1 MNGSSVSGDDLLTAT
16 GNPVGANKVAARLGK
31 LGMPE
36 TISALASK
44 DWDSVVIGAGHN
56 GLTAA
61 AYLARAGQKVLVLER
76 RDQIGGACT
85 LEEPFGDGYLVSPCA
100 YVVGLL
106 DNLVIDE
113 LELRRRGLRFFTAD
127 PNLWVPFEDGTAF
140 GQFLDDEKTR
150 TNLDQLG
157 VSEADQKGYWEYE
170 ELFDQTRIRL
180 RKGERDTWVGDTPT
194 RAQIEEILDDQEMVD
209 LVFEDSIADVLNRY
223 IENEKLKTALYGQ
236 GVIGTWGGPYEPG
249 TASIKLMHYQGDL
262 EGQGP
267 VWGYVEGGMGMVSFA
282 IADAALEA
290 GAEIACGVEVAA
302 IKPGEGVV
310 CEDGTLIRARNVVSN
325 ADPKRTLGML
335 EAPDGGGAEAGF
347 RDRLEAW
354 KIRSPVVK
362 FNAALSKL
370 PEWAAAPGQSWP
382 AQATI
387 DACGPMDEAQDAFE
401 RCAAGEPAVAFAEI
415 YIQTGYDPTVA
426 PAGTHLMSVFGQ
438 YAPYDISGS
447 DWDAA
452 RDGVADQFI
461 ELISRFA
468 PGFGDCITHHEVLGP
483 PDIESRVGLTGGNIF
498 QGEVTPDQM
507 WEGRL
512 SSRTPMP
519 GLYMSGAATH
529 PAGSVIALNG
539 RNAAEAVL
547 ADAGLSIG
555 T

>member
-1 MNGSSVSGDDLLTAT
+1 MSAIPPELLTAT
-16 GNPVGANKVAARLGK
+16 GNPVAANRVAARLGR

-36 TISALASK
+36 PLSSLASR
-44 DWDSVVIGAGHN
+44 DWDAIVVGAGHN

-61 AYLARAGQKVLVLER
+61 AYLARAGQSVLVLER
-76 RDQIGGACT
+76 RDQVGGACT
-85 LEEPFGDGYLVSPCA
+85 LEEPFGEGYLVSPCA

-113 LELRRRGLRFFTAD
+113 LDLRRRGLRFFTAD

-140 GQFLDDEKTR
+140 GQFLDDERTR
-150 TNLDQLG
+150 ANLDSLG
-157 VSEADQKGYWEYE
+157 IPEADQKGYWAYE

-180 RKGERDTWVGDTPT
+180 RKGSRDTWVGTTPT

-223 IENEKLKTALYGQ
+223 IDSEKLKTALYGQ

-249 TASIKLMHYQGDL
+249 TAGIKLMHYQGDL

-290 GAEIACGVEVAA
+290 GAEVACGVEVAA
-302 IKPGEGVV
+302 IRPGEGVV
-310 CEDGTLIRARNVVSN
+310 CEDGTLIRSRNVVSN

-335 EAPDGGGAEAGF
+335 DADGAAVDDAF
-347 RDRLEAW
+347 RARLDAW

-362 FNAALSKL
+362 FNAALSRL
-370 PEWAAAPGQSWP
+370 PDWTAAPGEAWP

-387 DACGPMDEAQDAFE
+387 DACGPMDEAQAAFE

-426 PAGTHLMSVFGQ
+426 PEGKHLMSVFGQ
-438 YAPYDISGS
+438 YAPYEISGS

-461 ELISRFA
+461 ELIGRFA
-468 PGFGDCITHHEVLGP
+468 PDFADCVTHHEVLGP

-512 SSRTPMP
+512 SSRTPVP

-539 RNAAEAVL
+539 RNAADAVL
-547 ADAGLSIG
+547 TDAGLRLEANA
-555 T
+555 